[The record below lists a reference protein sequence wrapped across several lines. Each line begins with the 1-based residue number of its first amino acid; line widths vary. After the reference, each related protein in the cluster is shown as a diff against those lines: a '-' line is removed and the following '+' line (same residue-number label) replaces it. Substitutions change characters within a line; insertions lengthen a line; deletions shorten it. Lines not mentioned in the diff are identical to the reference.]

1 MALEGWGYREYVML
15 VRQGETIEQ
24 ERVSQETRRETA
36 QANREVNEAPQT
48 PPDGPD
54 QGFGIVGRK
63 NLERER

>member
-1 MALEGWGYREYVML
+1 ML